1 LFELPTSINKAAA
14 AAVFFLAGGA
24 HSACVVPAIG
34 TPLEEQLAMVPD
46 CQRNAPFLAQIG
58 RLLIAQGRYADALD
72 HLERAIMFEPDMAA
86 AQLDYAI
93 ALAGS
98 GDMLS
103 ARQLLDNII
112 AQPETTP
119 ELRKALIQAKQRLPR
134 PAGLLPVP
142 VASEGP
148 LTVQLGANLRS
159 GHDSNLLGAPS
170 LTSLELTFPGEVIEL
185 PLTENNFPR
194 PGAYTR
200 AEAKLELSY
209 QNADGGRWGLAA
221 NLMQRNSPAVP
232 EANTRQSEIALEYSP
247 PMSNGS
253 GAYWS
258 ASHVN
263 LNNDSG
269 TQYTSQGVVMGL
281 QSRAHITQ
289 ARSICTARAGLDWQD
304 RQLTSNPIL
313 SGRYTGL
320 ASVWSC
326 NTPGGGQWQVSAKA
340 GHDRPA
346 DLTRP
351 GGEQTIANLRAFAS
365 TGTVLV
371 DLEISRAQDATG
383 YSPLLDNNA
392 VRHTTRLNARLEYQH
407 QLNQRLL
414 GTLGA
419 EWSNQQSNLPLFRLQ
434 SWGPYAAIRYVW

>member
-1 LFELPTSINKAAA
+1 MPTPWTTW
-14 AAVFFLAGGA
+14 
-24 HSACVVPAIG
+24 SAPSCSSP
-34 TPLEEQLAMVPD
+34 TWQ
-46 CQRNAPFLAQIG
+46 
-58 RLLIAQGRYADALD
+58 
-72 HLERAIMFEPDMAA
+72 A

-148 LTVQLGANLRS
+148 LTIQLGANLRS

-221 NLMQRNSPAVP
+221 NFMQRNSPAVP

-258 ASHVN
+258 ASRVN

-281 QSRAHITQ
+281 QSKAHITQ

-313 SGRYTGL
+313 SGRYTGWPAYGL
-320 ASVWSC
+320 A
-326 NTPGGGQWQVSAKA
+326 TP
-340 GHDRPA
+340 PA
-346 DLTRP
+346 VANGKFLPKP
-351 GGEQTIANLRAFAS
+351 GMTAPQT
-365 TGTVLV
+365 
-371 DLEISRAQDATG
+371 
-383 YSPLLDNNA
+383 
-392 VRHTTRLNARLEYQH
+392 
-407 QLNQRLL
+407 
-414 GTLGA
+414 
-419 EWSNQQSNLPLFRLQ
+419 
-434 SWGPYAAIRYVW
+434 